1 MLRNRNLAHTLTAML
16 GEIWINHCK
25 PHTEVQTRPR
35 FSVAFST
42 LTTCANSRV
51 PPCSAGPLAV
61 LGVDAGPRRMAALK
75 RLPAADAP
83 DAARGHLPFPERSQP
98 PFLSWPLSPFF
109 SSPFLSEAKANARPL
124 SQQFCFISEILATAG
139 TTPSRSLN
147 SFRTLTPKGI
157 LPVPGIPEPLA
168 GKHACPPHHKY

>member
-61 LGVDAGPRRMAALK
+61 LGVDAGPRRMVALSGCQQQTLLMLLGDISPSP
-75 RLPAADAP
+75 REASLPSSP
-83 DAARGHLPFPERSQP
+83 GRSPLSSPP
-98 PFLSWPLSPFF
+98 PFSLKLRPTPALSPSSSASSPRSWP
-109 SSPFLSEAKANARPL
+109 
-124 SQQFCFISEILATAG
+124 QQG
-139 TTPSRSLN
+139 
-147 SFRTLTPKGI
+147 
-157 LPVPGIPEPLA
+157 
-168 GKHACPPHHKY
+168 PHPRGP